1 MCHDYSAG
9 GKTFTQCHTKS
20 HGVAF
25 DTQVLW
31 LLANGREACALLCNH
46 RSLLHVFSLVQT
58 TIGFGNPCRIGS
70 LAYHMRSVCV
80 SGAQA
85 VDNWLCRCHW
95 SNQRSSFFQLP
106 QFLLILKLDHKC
118 QFKAMILGVFLKK
131 LANNVLPQDVQTV
144 QCKLQM
150 EQEGRN
156 VPGLWQTIVHW
167 PFLCKG

>member
-1 MCHDYSAG
+1 MRVSSLSRELGKARGSRADDLVTREEVDMCHDYSAG

-95 SNQRSSFFQLP
+95 SN
-106 QFLLILKLDHKC
+106 
-118 QFKAMILGVFLKK
+118 
-131 LANNVLPQDVQTV
+131 
-144 QCKLQM
+144 
-150 EQEGRN
+150 
-156 VPGLWQTIVHW
+156 
-167 PFLCKG
+167 

>member
-1 MCHDYSAG
+1 MCHEHSAG
-9 GKTFTQCHTKS
+9 RKTFTECHTKS

-80 SGAQA
+80 SGTQA
-85 VDNWLCRCHW
+85 VDKWLCLCGGRLFTTSGPEQGC
-95 SNQRSSFFQLP
+95 
-106 QFLLILKLDHKC
+106 
-118 QFKAMILGVFLKK
+118 GKK
-131 LANNVLPQDVQTV
+131 LAQALSLKPS
-144 QCKLQM
+144 
-150 EQEGRN
+150 
-156 VPGLWQTIVHW
+156 
-167 PFLCKG
+167 F